1 MSCRSNL
8 ERVLSENKFAVT
20 AEVGPP
26 KGSDPEKIKKKAE
39 ILKGYADAFNVT
51 DNQTAVVRLSSLGGS
66 IILLNMDL
74 EPITQISCRDRNRI
88 ALQSDVLGAVANG
101 VRNILF
107 ITGDHQSFGNH
118 PNAKGVFDLD
128 SIQLIKV
135 IRDMRD
141 DGVFQSGDKILTTNP
156 EVYIGGAANPFAD
169 PIEFRVDRLEKKI
182 NAGVDFI
189 QTQSVFNMDRF
200 NDWMDEVCS
209 RGLYKK
215 VHILAGI
222 TPLKSLH
229 MTERMKFHVPG
240 VDIPDSIY
248 ERMQKADDPKKVGYE
263 ISLELIDEIKKIN
276 NIEKISIVTGYYDFV
291 VKANVKNLGQL
302 NKLTSLL
309 HKVNGVEKTNTQ
321 IIERECGS
329 LFYL

>member
-26 KGSDPEKIKKKAE
+26 KGSDPEKIKSKAE

-74 EPITQISCRDRNRI
+74 EPIMQISCRDRNRI
-88 ALQSDVLGAVANG
+88 ALQSDVLGAAANG

-118 PNAKGVFDLD
+118 PSAKGVFDLD

-135 IRDMRD
+135 VRDMRD
-141 DGVFQSGDKILTTNP
+141 GGVFQSGDKILATNP
-156 EVYIGGAANPFAD
+156 EVFIGGAANPFAD

-189 QTQSVFNMDRF
+189 QTQSVFNLDRF
-200 NDWMDEVCS
+200 NAWMDEVCS
-209 RGLYKK
+209 RGLYKR

-222 TPLKSLH
+222 TPLKSLR

-248 ERMQKADDPKKVGYE
+248 ERMQKADDPKKVGYD
-263 ISLELIDEIKKIN
+263 ISLELIDEVKKIN
-276 NIEKISIVTGYYDFV
+276 GVHGLHITALFWEDIIPSL
-291 VKANVKNLGQL
+291 VKESG
-302 NKLTSLL
+302 
-309 HKVNGVEKTNTQ
+309 
-321 IIERECGS
+321 
-329 LFYL
+329 LFPRP